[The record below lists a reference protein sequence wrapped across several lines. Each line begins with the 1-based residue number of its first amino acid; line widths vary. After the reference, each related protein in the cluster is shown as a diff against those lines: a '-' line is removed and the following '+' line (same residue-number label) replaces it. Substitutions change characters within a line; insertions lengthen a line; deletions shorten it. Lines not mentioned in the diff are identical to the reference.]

1 MKKFSEDKC
10 TKLGKEK
17 SELSNQLDENEEE
30 LQEVI
35 RKYKASVNTI
45 SQDQL
50 TIQKQSSQI
59 QELELSSKKLKDQL
73 TELSKKLEDFNLGS
87 RESSEKSAA
96 DVQKLELRVKDLEMK
111 LDLEKLAKGRMESH
125 IKRQTDVIESLQR
138 DLEDVAMKEKNGQ
151 EEQKKLKVSIRSL
164 NEELSSIQNKEK
176 ETLIKKSEAEK
187 QLEVVEAEKSAVKNQ
202 LKLAQTRIESLQ
214 SALKGGD
221 SDDEDEII
229 STTFLDH
236 HR

>member
-1 MKKFSEDKC
+1 MS
-10 TKLGKEK
+10 
-17 SELSNQLDENEEE
+17 QLDENEEE

-59 QELELSSKKLKDQL
+59 QELELGSKKLKEQL
-73 TELSKKLEDFNLGS
+73 ADLSKKLEDINQGS
-87 RESSEKSAA
+87 EESSEKTTA
-96 DVQKLELRVKDLEMK
+96 DVQKLEVKVKDLEMK
-111 LDLEKLAKGRMESH
+111 LDLEKTTKGRMESH

-138 DLEDVAMKEKNGQ
+138 DLEEIASKEKNGQ
-151 EEQKKLKVSIRSL
+151 EDQKKLKLSLRSL
-164 NEELSSIQNKEK
+164 NEELTNIQNKEK
-176 ETLIKKSEAEK
+176 ETLLKKSEAEK
-187 QLEVVEAEKSAVKNQ
+187 QLEVVEAEKIAVKNQ
-202 LKLAQTRIESLQ
+202 LKLAQSRIESLQ

-221 SDDEDEII
+221 SEDEEEI
-229 STTFLDH
+229 TTFLDH

>member
-59 QELELSSKKLKDQL
+59 QELEL
-73 TELSKKLEDFNLGS
+73 GS
-87 RESSEKSAA
+87 ERGRAA
-96 DVQKLELRVKDLEMK
+96 WP
-111 LDLEKLAKGRMESH
+111 S
-125 IKRQTDVIESLQR
+125 
-138 DLEDVAMKEKNGQ
+138 
-151 EEQKKLKVSIRSL
+151 
-164 NEELSSIQNKEK
+164 
-176 ETLIKKSEAEK
+176 
-187 QLEVVEAEKSAVKNQ
+187 
-202 LKLAQTRIESLQ
+202 
-214 SALKGGD
+214 
-221 SDDEDEII
+221 
-229 STTFLDH
+229 
-236 HR
+236 